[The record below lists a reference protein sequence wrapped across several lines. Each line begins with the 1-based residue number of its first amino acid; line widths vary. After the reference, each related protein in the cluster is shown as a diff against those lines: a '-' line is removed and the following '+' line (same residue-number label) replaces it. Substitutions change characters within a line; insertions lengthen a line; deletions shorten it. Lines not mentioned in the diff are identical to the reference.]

1 MRTRKFNALNDILF
15 KFVFGHRENKGITL
29 SFINAVLGLEG
40 ERAFVDLQFA
50 DREVDPDEESGKG
63 STLDLLCMTNDET
76 QINIEVQVQK
86 RQNMGQRS
94 LYYWA
99 KLYHS
104 TLRRGED
111 YTHLRRTISI
121 NLLGYT
127 YLPLKG
133 FHHMYGLYDETGA
146 HRLTED
152 LEIHFLELP
161 KVTRTDI
168 RRMRTLDKWMAFI
181 GNKLSNEEMEEIA
194 MSEAAINMAWDRIE
208 TFMRDAGSRRKYEQ
222 REKYE
227 HDYVSDMNGS
237 RREGLAEGLAK
248 GRAEGRAEGRHDGIA
263 HVAINMLRAGT
274 PISTVAQMT
283 ELTENA
289 VRQMAEA
296 HGVQVP

>member
-1 MRTRKFNALNDILF
+1 
-15 KFVFGHRENKGITL
+15 
-29 SFINAVLGLEG
+29 
-40 ERAFVDLQFA
+40 
-50 DREVDPDEESGKG
+50 
-63 STLDLLCMTNDET
+63 
-76 QINIEVQVQK
+76 
-86 RQNMGQRS
+86 MGQRS

-111 YTHLRRTISI
+111 YAHLRRTISI

-168 RRMRTLDKWMAFI
+168 RQMRTLDKWMAFI
-181 GNKLSNEEMEEIA
+181 GNKLSNEEMEELA

-208 TFMRDAGSRRKYEQ
+208 TFMRDAGKRRKYEQ

-248 GRAEGRAEGRHDGIA
+248 GRAESARSTASALIA
-263 HVAINMLRAGT
+263 LGKLSIEQIAAATQLSIEEVERLADMK
-274 PISTVAQMT
+274 MT
-283 ELTENA
+283 SL
-289 VRQMAEA
+289 
-296 HGVQVP
+296 

>member
-1 MRTRKFNALNDILF
+1 MRR
-15 KFVFGHRENKGITL
+15 
-29 SFINAVLGLEG
+29 
-40 ERAFVDLQFA
+40 
-50 DREVDPDEESGKG
+50 
-63 STLDLLCMTNDET
+63 
-76 QINIEVQVQK
+76 
-86 RQNMGQRS
+86 
-94 LYYWA
+94 
-99 KLYHS
+99 
-104 TLRRGED
+104 
-111 YTHLRRTISI
+111 IS
-121 NLLGYT
+121 
-127 YLPLKG
+127 
-133 FHHMYGLYDETGA
+133 H
-146 HRLTED
+146 

-168 RRMRTLDKWMAFI
+168 RQMRTLDKWMAFI

-208 TFMRDAGSRRKYEQ
+208 TFMRDAGRRRKYEQ

-283 ELTENA
+283 ELPETV
-289 VRQMAEA
+289 VRKMAEK

>member
-1 MRTRKFNALNDILF
+1 
-15 KFVFGHRENKGITL
+15 
-29 SFINAVLGLEG
+29 
-40 ERAFVDLQFA
+40 
-50 DREVDPDEESGKG
+50 
-63 STLDLLCMTNDET
+63 
-76 QINIEVQVQK
+76 
-86 RQNMGQRS
+86 MGQRS

-111 YTHLRRTISI
+111 YAHLRRTISI

-168 RRMRTLDKWMAFI
+168 RQMRTLDKWMAFI

-208 TFMRDAGSRRKYEQ
+208 TFMRDAGRRRKYEQ

-248 GRAEGRAEGRHDGIA
+248 GRAESARSTASALIGLGKLSIEQIA
-263 HVAINMLRAGT
+263 AATQL
-274 PISTVAQMT
+274 PIEEVERLADMKMT
-283 ELTENA
+283 SL
-289 VRQMAEA
+289 
-296 HGVQVP
+296 

>member
-1 MRTRKFNALNDILF
+1 MTEKIIIKAAILCVESVRND
-15 KFVFGHRENKGITL
+15 
-29 SFINAVLGLEG
+29 
-40 ERAFVDLQFA
+40 
-50 DREVDPDEESGKG
+50 
-63 STLDLLCMTNDET
+63 
-76 QINIEVQVQK
+76 
-86 RQNMGQRS
+86 
-94 LYYWA
+94 
-99 KLYHS
+99 
-104 TLRRGED
+104 
-111 YTHLRRTISI
+111 
-121 NLLGYT
+121 YT

-168 RRMRTLDKWMAFI
+168 RQMRTLDKWMAFI

-208 TFMRDAGSRRKYEQ
+208 TFMRDAGKRRKYEQ

-248 GRAEGRAEGRHDGIA
+248 GRAESARSTASALIGLGKLSIEQIA
-263 HVAINMLRAGT
+263 AATQL
-274 PISTVAQMT
+274 PIEEVERLADMKMT
-283 ELTENA
+283 SL
-289 VRQMAEA
+289 
-296 HGVQVP
+296 

>member
-1 MRTRKFNALNDILF
+1 
-15 KFVFGHRENKGITL
+15 
-29 SFINAVLGLEG
+29 
-40 ERAFVDLQFA
+40 
-50 DREVDPDEESGKG
+50 
-63 STLDLLCMTNDET
+63 
-76 QINIEVQVQK
+76 
-86 RQNMGQRS
+86 MGQRS

-111 YTHLRRTISI
+111 YAHLRRTISI

-133 FHHMYGLYDETGA
+133 FHHMYGLYDETGE

-168 RRMRTLDKWMAFI
+168 RQMRTLDKWMAFI

-208 TFMRDAGSRRKYEQ
+208 TFMRDAGRRRKYEQ

-248 GRAEGRAEGRHDGIA
+248 GRAEGRAEGRREGRAEGRAESARSTASALIGLGKLSIEQIA
-263 HVAINMLRAGT
+263 AATQL
-274 PISTVAQMT
+274 PIEEVERLADMKMKS
-283 ELTENA
+283 L
-289 VRQMAEA
+289 
-296 HGVQVP
+296 